1 MPLLRGVLSWLAVC
15 GVLVSMQASA
25 QASVQAKAQKKN
37 GRPTVGLV
45 LGGGGA
51 RGLAHVGVL
60 KVLEQQRVPIDCIA
74 GTSMGALV
82 GGVFATGMPV
92 AEMER
97 RVREADWDE
106 FFSNRIKRQEEVFVR
121 KEDDRVNTSNLRIP
135 ARNGRIGLPR
145 GAVRTQKIELFI
157 RELTQSLYPENFSA
171 LPIPFRAIG
180 TDLENGRV
188 VEFDRGD
195 LALAMRA
202 SMSVP
207 GLFDPV
213 EYKGRLVV
221 DGGLARNLPV
231 DNVLA
236 LCNPDV
242 LIVVNVGTPPLN
254 REEMSS
260 ALGVTQQ
267 MVDVGINNNIAQQL
281 SRLTSNDILI
291 EPKLGDLTSGDFS
304 RNAEFIPLGEQ
315 AAFAQTARLQAL
327 SLSPQEY
334 AEYKAERGKRQVR
347 AGKVDAIRVAP
358 LRVVNPQLV
367 NRMISQRAGE
377 PFDQPQL
384 HRDILQLYGRGD
396 FDRID
401 YTLQNESGKQ
411 VLALSPYEKAAGPD
425 EIHLGLRVQSE
436 LGSSTQFDLSAAYYK
451 TWANRWG
458 AIWKTHFDLGS
469 NPLLATE
476 WYQPLDFDSPWFVAP
491 YYLYSRVSHDV
502 YFQSREQVAQYLYT
516 TRAAGLSLGYS
527 LGEWGELRTGP
538 VWSKVHYQRH
548 VGDPQLP
555 EQNDD
560 NSGWRARLVFD
571 KVDNAKFPN
580 NGVYGT
586 VNGYWARKGLHG
598 DSNYQKYSADW
609 LGAYNVGGNVLSVAL
624 RSGNGKNLPY
634 YEYFR
639 LGGLFNLTGYH
650 QDEFAGDVWLYGRV
664 GYARRWNT
672 PYANGLYGGIMVEAG
687 NAWLPGEARSNASV
701 KSSAALYVGAD
712 TGIGPLYFGYGRGEA
727 GRNALYLLIGSSD
740 LSFRR

>member
-1 MPLLRGVLSWLAVC
+1 MPLWRSALLWLAVC
-15 GVLVSMQASA
+15 GLLAPMQASA
-25 QASVQAKAQKKN
+25 QASVQAKVQKKA

-60 KVLEQQRVPIDCIA
+60 KVLEQQRVPVDCIA

-291 EPKLGDLTSGDFS
+291 EPKLGDLTSGDFN

-315 AAFAQTARLQAL
+315 AA
-327 SLSPQEY
+327 
-334 AEYKAERGKRQVR
+334 
-347 AGKVDAIRVAP
+347 
-358 LRVVNPQLV
+358 
-367 NRMISQRAGE
+367 
-377 PFDQPQL
+377 
-384 HRDILQLYGRGD
+384 
-396 FDRID
+396 
-401 YTLQNESGKQ
+401 
-411 VLALSPYEKAAGPD
+411 
-425 EIHLGLRVQSE
+425 
-436 LGSSTQFDLSAAYYK
+436 
-451 TWANRWG
+451 
-458 AIWKTHFDLGS
+458 
-469 NPLLATE
+469 
-476 WYQPLDFDSPWFVAP
+476 
-491 YYLYSRVSHDV
+491 
-502 YFQSREQVAQYLYT
+502 
-516 TRAAGLSLGYS
+516 
-527 LGEWGELRTGP
+527 
-538 VWSKVHYQRH
+538 
-548 VGDPQLP
+548 
-555 EQNDD
+555 
-560 NSGWRARLVFD
+560 
-571 KVDNAKFPN
+571 
-580 NGVYGT
+580 
-586 VNGYWARKGLHG
+586 
-598 DSNYQKYSADW
+598 
-609 LGAYNVGGNVLSVAL
+609 
-624 RSGNGKNLPY
+624 
-634 YEYFR
+634 
-639 LGGLFNLTGYH
+639 
-650 QDEFAGDVWLYGRV
+650 
-664 GYARRWNT
+664 
-672 PYANGLYGGIMVEAG
+672 
-687 NAWLPGEARSNASV
+687 
-701 KSSAALYVGAD
+701 
-712 TGIGPLYFGYGRGEA
+712 
-727 GRNALYLLIGSSD
+727 
-740 LSFRR
+740 